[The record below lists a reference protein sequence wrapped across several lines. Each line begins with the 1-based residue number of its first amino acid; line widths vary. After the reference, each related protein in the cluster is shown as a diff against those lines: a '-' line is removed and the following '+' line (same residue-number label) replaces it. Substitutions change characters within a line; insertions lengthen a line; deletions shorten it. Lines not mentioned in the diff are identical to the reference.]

1 MKGLISYRS
10 VILTAGVTAVF
21 SLVVCAMLLFDAA
34 NRITKVP
41 LDSQEFLDLK
51 DDFIANPQSKELK
64 EELRKLDRDLRVEY
78 FQEQDYTKSG
88 ALLLVAGIVAT
99 LVTGKYAATL
109 RRTIPMPTVK
119 PMGPDTDER
128 LARTGFWA
136 VAVLMISLLL
146 TTWAMNASYDSHLP
160 ATRQELAALLNPET
174 EPDQP
179 TNDAVGVVDV
189 DSSLPARLP
198 TLEEFQKSWPSFR
211 GPSGSGVSHHADV
224 PTTWNAASG
233 EGILWKSTETLL
245 PGVNS
250 PIVFGNRV
258 FLSGADEKQREVYC
272 FNADD
277 GKLVWKKTF
286 VAAPTES
293 GKPVKRSVETGFA
306 APTLATDGLHVFA
319 MFADADLI
327 AFDFA
332 GKEVWQRS
340 LGVPVANHYGHAA
353 SLATFL
359 NSEDSSSVIVQYD
372 QGDVEEEL
380 SKLMAFDGATGKPL
394 WETKRPVSVSWCSPV
409 VVERGG
415 KAQIL
420 TAGEPWVI
428 GYEAATGK
436 ELWRAECLPNAEI
449 GPTPAYSEG
458 VVYTA
463 NDQADLTAIRTN
475 GAGDV
480 TQSHV
485 LWTARDGMPE
495 TCSPLVTNEFVLLM
509 DSYGLMTCYD
519 KRLTADAEEREL
531 LWDEDFG
538 ADCTSS
544 PARVGELVYLFFM
557 DGKTIILKPTREK
570 AERVVDTNDLGEE
583 CVTTPA
589 FQDGRIYVRGKE
601 HLICIG
607 SESGAED
614 GSPALPTL
622 GEFRKNW
629 PAFRGSDGTGITHHK
644 DVPTQ
649 WDAESGEGILWKT
662 EDELLPGVNS
672 PIVWNKRVFLSGAD
686 EKQREVYCIDA
697 DSGKLLWRKP
707 VPKVVEAEPVKV
719 SPDTGFAAPTMAT
732 DGRFVYAMYANADV
746 VAFDFE
752 GNELWKRGLGLPVGN
767 NYGHSA
773 SLATYHVAL
782 IVQYDQGDME
792 EELSKLIALEGATGE
807 PVWETKRPVPSSWCS
822 PVVVQRDAKPQILT
836 AADPWVIGYDADS
849 GKELWRAECLKRA
862 EVGPTPVF
870 SEGVVYTANDQADLS
885 AIRTDG
891 TGDVTET
898 HILWTARDGMP
909 ETVSPLVTDE
919 FVLLLDSYGLMT
931 CYDKKEGKE
940 LLWDE
945 DFGSDCTSSP
955 SLVGDLVYI
964 FFLDGTSL
972 VIKPT
977 REEAERVVESNTLG
991 EECVTSPAFGDGR
1004 IYIRGKDHLFC
1015 IGRP

>member
-1 MKGLISYRS
+1 MKVTISYQS

-78 FQEQDYTKSG
+78 FEEQDYTKSG
-88 ALLLVAGIVAT
+88 ALLLVAGIIAT

-136 VAVLMISLLL
+136 VAVLMASLLL
-146 TTWAMNASYDSHLP
+146 TTWAMNASYDSYLP
-160 ATRQELAALLNPET
+160 ATQQELDALLNPET
-174 EPDQP
+174 EAVPDGDQP
-179 TNDAVGVVDV
+179 GEDAVVDV

-198 TLEEFQKSWPSFR
+198 TIEEFKNSWPSFR
-211 GPSGSGVSHHADV
+211 GPDGSGVSHHANV
-224 PTTWNAASG
+224 PTKWNAASG

-272 FNADD
+272 FSADD
-277 GKLVWKKTF
+277 GKLVLKKTF
-286 VAAPTES
+286 AAAPTES
-293 GKPVKRSVETGFA
+293 GEPVKVSVETSFA

-327 AFDFA
+327 AFDFS
-332 GKEVWQRS
+332 GKEVWKRS
-340 LGVPVANHYGHAA
+340 LGVPVANHYGHSA
-353 SLATFL
+353 SLATFI
-359 NSEDSSSVIVQYD
+359 NSKDSSSVIVQYD
-372 QGDVEEEL
+372 QGDVEEEM

-415 KAQIL
+415 KAQII

-463 NDQADLTAIRTN
+463 NDQADLSAIRTD
-475 GAGDV
+475 GTGDV

-485 LWTARDGMPE
+485 LWTGRDGMPE
-495 TCSPLVTNEFVLLM
+495 TCSPLVTDEFVLLM

-519 KRLTADAEEREL
+519 KKPGPDSDEKAARDL

-570 AERVVDTNDLGEE
+570 AR
-583 CVTTPA
+583 
-589 FQDGRIYVRGKE
+589 
-601 HLICIG
+601 
-607 SESGAED
+607 
-614 GSPALPTL
+614 
-622 GEFRKNW
+622 
-629 PAFRGSDGTGITHHK
+629 
-644 DVPTQ
+644 
-649 WDAESGEGILWKT
+649 
-662 EDELLPGVNS
+662 LPGWS
-672 PIVWNKRVFLSGAD
+672 
-686 EKQREVYCIDA
+686 
-697 DSGKLLWRKP
+697 
-707 VPKVVEAEPVKV
+707 
-719 SPDTGFAAPTMAT
+719 
-732 DGRFVYAMYANADV
+732 
-746 VAFDFE
+746 
-752 GNELWKRGLGLPVGN
+752 
-767 NYGHSA
+767 
-773 SLATYHVAL
+773 
-782 IVQYDQGDME
+782 
-792 EELSKLIALEGATGE
+792 
-807 PVWETKRPVPSSWCS
+807 
-822 PVVVQRDAKPQILT
+822 
-836 AADPWVIGYDADS
+836 
-849 GKELWRAECLKRA
+849 CLR
-862 EVGPTPVF
+862 
-870 SEGVVYTANDQADLS
+870 S
-885 AIRTDG
+885 R
-891 TGDVTET
+891 
-898 HILWTARDGMP
+898 
-909 ETVSPLVTDE
+909 
-919 FVLLLDSYGLMT
+919 
-931 CYDKKEGKE
+931 
-940 LLWDE
+940 
-945 DFGSDCTSSP
+945 
-955 SLVGDLVYI
+955 
-964 FFLDGTSL
+964 
-972 VIKPT
+972 
-977 REEAERVVESNTLG
+977 
-991 EECVTSPAFGDGR
+991 
-1004 IYIRGKDHLFC
+1004 
-1015 IGRP
+1015 